1 MRTAVAWCG
10 LAVGRYPS
18 AVAIYELTDP
28 GDLVAPVLIA
38 AMDGWVDAGTAATL
52 AAGQL
57 ATDGTLVARFDGDA
71 LYDYRARRPTLEIVD
86 GELAE
91 LEWPELTIRL
101 ARVDERDLL
110 ILTGAEPDFRWR
122 AFSAAVVELVAR
134 LGVAEWVSL
143 GAIPAAVPHTR
154 PVPIMGT
161 ASRAGLLRGD
171 VRPGPAGVLRV
182 PSAAISMLEMEMART
197 TIPAVGY
204 FAQIPHYTSGP
215 YPAAAVELLRAVGR
229 HLDIAA
235 PLGTLAEDAR
245 QLRARLDIAAGAD
258 ESTRSYVERLEA
270 MVDEER
276 LPSGDDLIS
285 EIERFLRDQGGTAGQ
300 GGTGGQRG

>member
-1 MRTAVAWCG
+1 M
-10 LAVGRYPS
+10 
-18 AVAIYELTDP
+18 AIYELTDP
-28 GDLVAPVLIA
+28 GDLVAPVLVA

-57 ATDGTLVARFDGDA
+57 AAGGALVAKFDPDA
-71 LYDYRARRPTLEIVD
+71 LFDYRARRPTLEIVD

-91 LEWPELTIRL
+91 LTWPELSIRH
-101 ARVDERDLL
+101 ARVDGRDLL
-110 ILTGAEPDFRWR
+110 VLLGAEPDFRWH
-122 AFSAAVVELVAR
+122 AFSGAMLELTER
-134 LGVAEWVSL
+134 LGVEAWISL

-171 VRPGPAGVLRV
+171 VRPGPAGILRV
-182 PSAAISMLEMEMART
+182 PSAAISVLEMEMART

-204 FAQIPHYTSGP
+204 FAQTPHYTSGP

-229 HLDIAA
+229 HLELDL
-235 PLGTLAEDAR
+235 PLGDLPEEAR
-245 QLRARLDIAAGAD
+245 QLRARLDIAAAAD
-258 ESTRSYVERLEA
+258 ETTRSYVERLEA

-276 LPSGDDLIS
+276 LPSGDDLIT
-285 EIERFLRDQGGTAGQ
+285 EIERFLRDQGGPGS
-300 GGTGGQRG
+300 QRG